1 MPNWRGYGSS
11 IRTLLLWRQI
21 NMILEGKANTLIPIS
36 NYLKMNIKV
45 FPILKLLFFFTAMG
59 CVGQID
65 TTRPVKLFILGGQ
78 SNMDGTGKLEELPED
93 YIVHPENSVT
103 WDNNKKMWVPLGT
116 DSFAERRKFKFGPE
130 IAFSHELAKKY
141 PKHTIAVVKTS
152 GGGTK
157 LWKHWLPGQPMYVRF
172 LQNMENA
179 LEDLKG
185 RGISYEICGMLWMQG
200 ESDAEFL
207 EWANAYEENLKTLYK
222 DVRLQTAKNDLP
234 IVMGRI
240 SIGLLRKT
248 PWNFDYTKVVQAAQD
263 RVAAADRNVR
273 IINTDKLETLKDNTH
288 FNSESNIW
296 LGKKMGKRMLALIK
310 NNRGRA
316 NP

>member
-1 MPNWRGYGSS
+1 MQNWKVYENN
-11 IRTLLLWRQI
+11 IKTLLLWRQI
-21 NMILEGKANTLIPIS
+21 NSMIKGRANAVIPLR
-36 NYLKMNIKV
+36 NYLKMSIKV
-45 FPILKLLFFFTAMG
+45 PPILILLFLFTTISG
-59 CVGQID
+59 VGQMD
-65 TTRPVKLFILGGQ
+65 TSRPVKVFILGGQ
-78 SNMDGTGKLEELPED
+78 SNMDGTGISEELPEE
-93 YIVHPENSVT
+93 YTVHPENSMT
-103 WDNNKKMWVPLGT
+103 WDNKKKIWVPLGT

-130 IAFSHELAKKY
+130 IAFTHLLAKKY

-179 LEDLKG
+179 LENLKG
-185 RGISYEICGMLWMQG
+185 KGTPYEICGMLWMQG

-207 EWANAYEENLKTLYK
+207 EWANAYEENLKTLYT
-222 DVRLQTAKNDLP
+222 DVRLQTGKKDLP

-248 PWNFDYTKVVQAAQD
+248 PWNFDFTEVVQAAQD
-263 RVAAADRNVR
+263 RVAAADKNVL

-296 LGKKMGKRMLALIK
+296 LGKKMGKSMLKLI
-310 NNRGRA
+310 R
-316 NP
+316 